1 MTEAT
6 ASAGSAEPEV
16 SATPPDEATPKEPV
30 DPHEAVRR
38 AADEAQRAVISS
50 LSSEGLG
57 KNEPK

>member
-1 MTEAT
+1 MTEDT
-6 ASAGSAEPEV
+6 ASPGSAEPGA
-16 SATPPDEATPKEPV
+16 STTLPDEATPEEPV

-57 KNEPK
+57 TNDLK